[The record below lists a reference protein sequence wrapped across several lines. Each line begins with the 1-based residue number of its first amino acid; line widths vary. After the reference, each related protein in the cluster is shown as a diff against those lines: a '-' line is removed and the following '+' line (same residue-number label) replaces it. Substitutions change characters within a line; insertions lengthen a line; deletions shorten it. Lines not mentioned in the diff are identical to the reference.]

1 MPSID
6 VEKLLEKISEE
17 APCGENLEYDPA
29 LQTLESVATF
39 KPAQEFGDTVVPA
52 EEPDWNKVQ
61 TLATEILLRTKDLR
75 VVASYLTRAVVHTD
89 GFLGCAQALLLI
101 RGYLEQ
107 YWDTVHPQLDPDDD
121 LDPISR
127 INAINALSDSQTILR
142 SLRHSPL
149 IHTQGVG
156 VFSLRD
162 MDIAAGKIILS
173 NDEESAPAPTQTIID
188 GALMGSELSELQKN
202 TTAINDSLDS
212 IKQIR
217 KLLIDLVDVESA
229 PQLGA
234 LTTELTHA
242 QTVLGKELSRRGIA
256 DAVPSKSGAEASSD
270 DIVQAGAGGSLTG
283 EVNSRTDVNQMLDKI
298 CDYYTRHEPSSP
310 VPLLLQRAK
319 RLASMGFM
327 ELINDLASDG
337 VPQAKKIMGV
347 DEKKS

>member
-1 MPSID
+1 
-6 VEKLLEKISEE
+6 
-17 APCGENLEYDPA
+17 
-29 LQTLESVATF
+29 
-39 KPAQEFGDTVVPA
+39 PA

-61 TLATEILLRTKDLR
+61 TLATDILLRTKDLR
-75 VVASYLTRAVVHTD
+75 VVASYLTRAVIHTD

-107 YWDTVHPQLDPDDD
+107 YWDTVHPQLDPDDN

-127 INAINALSDSQTILR
+127 INAINALSDPQTILR

-149 IHTQGVG
+149 VHTQGVG

-173 NDEESAPAPTQTIID
+173 NDEEGAAPPTQAIID
-188 GALMGSELSELQKN
+188 GALMGSELNELQEN

-229 PQLGA
+229 PQLGE

-256 DAVPSKSGAEASSD
+256 DAVPSKSGAEVSSD
-270 DIVQAGAGGSLTG
+270 DVVKAGAGGSLTSS
-283 EVNSRTDVNQMLDKI
+283 EVNSRAEVNQMLDKI

-337 VPQAKKIMGV
+337 VSQAEKVMGV